1 MENAQDHLH
10 KSFHDNRL
18 LVKVPQITLYF
29 WIIKVLC
36 TTVGETFADYL
47 NDTLGFGL
55 TKTTIV
61 MVAALIVALVFQF
74 RSKTYQP
81 ALYWLVVVLIS
92 VAGTLFTD
100 NLSDGFNVPLTTSTP
115 VFAVILGMVFWAWY
129 RSERTLSIHSIFTNR
144 REAYYWLTILFT
156 FALGTAVGD
165 LIAEK
170 FNLGYAVSFY
180 LFFGV
185 TALFAALWHFKV
197 VNPVLGFWSVYVMTR
212 PLGASIGDQMS
223 QSDPKAGG
231 WGLGTTNTS
240 YIFLSAIL
248 LLVIFLSVTKRNQ
261 IELSSE

>member
-100 NLSDGFNVPLTTSTP
+100 NLSDGLNVPLTTSTP

-156 FALGTAVGD
+156 FALG
-165 LIAEK
+165 
-170 FNLGYAVSFY
+170 
-180 LFFGV
+180 
-185 TALFAALWHFKV
+185 
-197 VNPVLGFWSVYVMTR
+197 
-212 PLGASIGDQMS
+212 
-223 QSDPKAGG
+223 
-231 WGLGTTNTS
+231 
-240 YIFLSAIL
+240 
-248 LLVIFLSVTKRNQ
+248 
-261 IELSSE
+261 

>member
-1 MENAQDHLH
+1 MENPQDHLH

-18 LVKVPQITLYF
+18 LVKVPQVTLFF
-29 WIIKVLC
+29 WIIKILC

-61 MVAALIVALVFQF
+61 MTLALLVALIFQF
-74 RSKTYQP
+74 RSKTYKP

-115 VFAVILGMVFWAWY
+115 VFAVILCLVFLLWF
-129 RSERTLSIHSIFTNR
+129 RSERTLSIHSIYTSK

-170 FNLGYAVSFY
+170 FNLGYSISFW
-180 LFFGV
+180 LFAGI
-185 TALFAALWHFKV
+185 TSLFAALWHFKR
-197 VNPVLGFWSVYVMTR
+197 VNPVLGFWAVYVMTR

-231 WGLGTTNTS
+231 WGLGTTHTS
-240 YIFLSAIL
+240 YIFLSGIL
-248 LLVIFLSVTKRNQ
+248 VLVIYLSVTKKDQ
-261 IELSSE
+261 IKFSS